1 MEREGKVMGTGLN
14 TYRVKVVCG
23 DKMKCEKER
32 ILRVKEKKAVE
43 QPKWAKQ
50 VGSIENK

>member
-23 DKMKCEKER
+23 DKRKCEKKR
-32 ILRVKEKKAVE
+32 ILRVKEKKSRGA
-43 QPKWAKQ
+43 AQ
-50 VGSIENK
+50 VGKASRINRK